1 MAKARPSIE
10 GTCYDALGLCLWSR
24 TLGVGRPPIRF
35 ASTCPRVGT
44 FVRPFH
50 SIAGDFEGEVVVE
63 LRTWEGRFQV
73 HVFPLDLGLVGR
85 LRHRCGK
92 VRRLRSGSEL
102 PWSRGTGRRI
112 IRPSVHPSIHPS
124 NCIRVAQ
131 ASLLIFRGLASSLL
145 CTNHPTSI
153 PPWEDVPPSWVSSL
167 SYGTPVH
174 LFRRVALSSTPF
186 LPFQA
191 RPSDPKGGEGEGAS
205 RP

>member
-24 TLGVGRPPIRF
+24 TLGVGRTPIRF

-85 LRHRCGK
+85 LRHGCGK

-112 IRPSVHPSIHPS
+112 IHPSVHPSIQLHTCRTGVPAHLSWPRFLSFARTIPPPSRLGKTSHPPGCLPFRTVHPS
-124 NCIRVAQ
+124 ICFAG
-131 ASLLIFRGLASSLL
+131 S
-145 CTNHPTSI
+145 
-153 PPWEDVPPSWVSSL
+153 
-167 SYGTPVH
+167 
-174 LFRRVALSSTPF
+174 
-186 LPFQA
+186 PFQA
-191 RPSDPKGGEGEGAS
+191 RPFSPFKHALPIRGGEGEGAS
-205 RP
+205 RS